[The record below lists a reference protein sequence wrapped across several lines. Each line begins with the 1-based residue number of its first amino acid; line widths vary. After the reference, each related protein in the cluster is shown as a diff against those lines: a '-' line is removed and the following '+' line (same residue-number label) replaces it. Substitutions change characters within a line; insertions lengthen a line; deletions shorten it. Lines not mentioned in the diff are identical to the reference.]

1 MSNLIN
7 TKPDANID
15 ASASTG
21 IKTSINAG
29 VNAGICQ
36 PPLPDVVALYE
47 EVARITGNMLSAAHQ
62 QDWEQLVA
70 LEAGCA
76 NCIES
81 LKGCTVPV
89 MLSEEARL
97 QKVSLIKTI
106 LANDRE
112 IRKLTDPWMQHVAH
126 LLESA
131 HAQCRV
137 NKRYGLD
144 AS

>member
-21 IKTSINAG
+21 I
-29 VNAGICQ
+29 NAGIRQ

-62 QDWEQLVA
+62 QNWEQLVA

-76 NCIES
+76 NCIAS
-81 LKGCTVPV
+81 LKGCTVPA